1 MLGWSKKGRTT
12 HIVCVMDPASQ
23 WYLAGTLF
31 HCLESAT
38 MAPASKTPKPNRW
51 LNSSPTPFM
60 VQWKRLLASYSEL
73 RLEVSTVRCWMSR
86 HVNIGLKLQTFTFTP
101 LENKKNFGILKVF
114 FESVLVLGEG
124 MCLQWGICAWKGK
137 FYQLTLLRERG
148 RKRRQPRAL
157 LPKCQ
162 SGWSCIFRTG
172 LWWPGTNIFAQY
184 TSKAFVFALFIGN
197 VILHNKNSLS
207 FKTET
212 ILAIKKSLPV
222 SFPKDVGGER
232 VLLHF

>member
-1 MLGWSKKGRTT
+1 MQRVLMLGWSKKGRTT

-73 RLEVSTVRCWMSR
+73 RFEVSTVRCWMSR

-101 LENKKNFGILKVF
+101 LENK
-114 FESVLVLGEG
+114 
-124 MCLQWGICAWKGK
+124 
-137 FYQLTLLRERG
+137 
-148 RKRRQPRAL
+148 
-157 LPKCQ
+157 
-162 SGWSCIFRTG
+162 
-172 LWWPGTNIFAQY
+172 
-184 TSKAFVFALFIGN
+184 
-197 VILHNKNSLS
+197 NSLEFS
-207 FKTET
+207 KYSLRACVSARRRNVFTVRNLRVEGKILSAYFASRARAKTPAASGAAAEVPEWVVVHFPYRSVVAWNKYFRS
-212 ILAIKKSLPV
+212 IHQQQSLCV
-222 SFPKDVGGER
+222 CA
-232 VLLHF
+232 LHRKCDFA